1 MVNIMLK
8 NFLLM
13 LSFLI
18 FVTGCATKTPVTWQE
33 RIVEPKVKIVPLVY
47 EEYGEDNQETLL
59 FLHGFGESRHTWRFL
74 VPELSK
80 KYHLIMLDL
89 KGFGDSPK
97 EDDSFYSVYDQAK
110 IVQSFIK
117 HKRLSKLTLVGRSFG
132 GGVSLV
138 LALMQK
144 DRLIKPVIERLI
156 LINAMAYKQELPSM
170 LKTLNQPVIGFLAIH
185 IMSNE
190 WMAEEGY
197 RYAFYNDD
205 LIPKKSIEYTAES
218 LALPLA
224 KYAYLETVDQLIPD
238 DIEKMQRRY
247 REILLPS
254 LIMWGKEDVSLRV
267 SKAYRLH
274 RDLKNSRLKVFPK
287 VGHIPQEE
295 VPSKVVTEI
304 VKFME
309 ERL

>member
-1 MVNIMLK
+1 
-8 NFLLM
+8 M

-185 IMSNE
+185 IISNE

-205 LIPKKSIEYTAES
+205 LIPKKSVYYSSE
-218 LALPLA
+218 ALSQPLA
-224 KYAYLETVDQLIPD
+224 KYAYLESVEQLIPD
-238 DIEKMQRRY
+238 DIRNMEKRY
-247 REILLPS
+247 REIALAS
-254 LIMWGKEDVSLRV
+254 LILWGREDVSLRV
-267 SKAYRLH
+267 RMAHRLH
-274 RDLKNSRLKVFPK
+274 RDLRNSRLKIFPK
-287 VGHIPQEE
+287 VGHSPQEE
-295 VPSKVVTEI
+295 SPQEVVMEI
-304 VKFME
+304 LEFMAE
-309 ERL
+309 KR